1 MNWSALDWGIL
12 GPALAAG
19 LLVLLTHISL
29 GARVLDKGIVFIDLA
44 IAQIAGLGVIGAD
57 ALGLREGGIGVQAA
71 AVAAALAGALLLTW
85 TEKMWPEIQEALI
98 GVMFVLASCAGI
110 LMLSNNPHGG
120 EHLKDL
126 LVGQILWVGKTQ
138 ISWLALGMLTGLVD
152 RLGRFGFYGTFA
164 IAVTASVQ
172 LVGVY
177 LVFTSL
183 IVPALA
189 TRGLAGRT
197 RFIAGFVV
205 GAIGYALGLA
215 LSALLDLPSGAVIV
229 WVLAATAVVFAFAKS
244 RWVSVPA
251 SVARVRGWGFSGH
264 GLAGFAG
271 GPCPLAFWARWL
283 SGLEGFPGQA
293 RRLGG
298 LFSAHVPRRPAAGSS

>member
-1 MNWSALDWGIL
+1 MNWSALDPGIL
-12 GPALAAG
+12 GPALVAG
-19 LLVLLTHISL
+19 LLVLVTHVAL

-57 ALGLREGGIGVQAA
+57 ALGLPEGGIAVQAA

-138 ISWLALGMLTGLVD
+138 ILWLALVTVVLGLAMLTGLVE
-152 RLGRFGFYGTFA
+152 RLGRFGFYATFA

-189 TRGLAGRT
+189 TRGMSGRARFAAGY
-197 RFIAGFVV
+197 GV
-205 GAIGYALGLA
+205 GAVGYALGLA

-229 WVLAATAVVFAFAKS
+229 WVLAVTAVVFASLKG
-244 RWVSVPA
+244 RWVTARPSTSA
-251 SVARVRGWGFSGH
+251 SAVRTH
-264 GLAGFAG
+264 
-271 GPCPLAFWARWL
+271 P
-283 SGLEGFPGQA
+283 
-293 RRLGG
+293 
-298 LFSAHVPRRPAAGSS
+298 

>member
-1 MNWSALDWGIL
+1 MNWSALDMGIL
-12 GPALAAG
+12 GPALVAG
-19 LLVLLTHISL
+19 LLVLMTHVAL

-57 ALGLREGGIGVQAA
+57 ALGLPEGGLAVQAA

-85 TEKMWPEIQEALI
+85 TEKLWPEIQEALI

-126 LVGQILWVGKTQ
+126 LVGQILWVGTTQ
-138 ISWLALGMLTGLVD
+138 IAWLALVTAVLALAMFSGLVN

-189 TRGLAGRT
+189 TRGMTGRA
-197 RFIAGFVV
+197 RWLGGFGV

-229 WVLAATAVVFAFAKS
+229 WVLAVTAVAFGFVKS
-244 RWVSVPA
+244 RWVTVPPVPA
-251 SVARVRGWGFSGH
+251 HAH
-264 GLAGFAG
+264 G
-271 GPCPLAFWARWL
+271 
-283 SGLEGFPGQA
+283 
-293 RRLGG
+293 
-298 LFSAHVPRRPAAGSS
+298 